1 MKIASVK
8 GMKDVLPTLEEGDDA
23 LFNSRI
29 WDRIQRTS
37 AEILRRYGYDPIH
50 TPVLEEAQLFA
61 RSVGEETDIVGKE
74 MYVFSDQGKKEL
86 ALRPENTAGVV
97 RAYVEQGLPMRD
109 PVQRWSYF
117 APMFRRERP
126 QRYRYRQFFQVGV
139 ESFGV
144 AAPEED
150 VEILSLCR
158 DLVEG
163 LGLVGVELRL
173 NSLGDAACRPA
184 YLEALSA
191 YLDGKREALC
201 ADCQRRIERN
211 PLRVLDCK
219 KPGCREATQ
228 DAPAST
234 DHLCDPC
241 ATHFA
246 AVLAGAEAL
255 GVPFQLDKR
264 LVRGLDYYTRTS
276 FEILASAL
284 GQGQQT
290 AVCGGGRYD
299 GLVKLLGGPDTPA
312 IGFAMGVER
321 IAAMI
326 ASAEGIPAPDLGL
339 FLAFIDDA
347 GKERAQALARVAR
360 GRGIAT
366 ELDLRGGKL
375 SRQLARANK
384 RGARFAVVLG
394 GDEVAAGRARLK
406 EMATGDETE
415 VGLDALVDEVW
426 RRLPDR

>member
-1 MKIASVK
+1 MKFASVR
-8 GMKDVLPTLEEGDDA
+8 GMKDVLPTAEGDDA
-23 LFNSRI
+23 PFNSRI
-29 WDRIQRTS
+29 WERIQRTS
-37 AEILRRYGYDPIH
+37 AEILRRYAYDPIH

-74 MYVFSDQGKKEL
+74 MYVFTDQGKKEL

-126 QRYRYRQFFQVGV
+126 QRHRYRQFFQIGV

-173 NSLGDAACRPA
+173 NSLGDATCRPG
-184 YLEALSA
+184 YLQALSA
-191 YLDGKREALC
+191 FLATKREALC
-201 ADCQRRIERN
+201 AECERRIERN

-219 KPGCREATQ
+219 KPGCVEATQ
-228 DAPAST
+228 DAPAAT
-234 DHLCDPC
+234 DHLCPPC
-241 ATHFA
+241 ATHFE
-246 AVLAGAEAL
+246 AVIAGAEAL

-339 FLAFIDDA
+339 FLAFMDDA
-347 GKERAQALARVAR
+347 GKERAQALARAAR

-366 ELDLRGGKL
+366 ELDLRGGRL

-394 GDEVAAGRARLK
+394 GNEVATGRAKLK
-406 EMATGDETE
+406 EMSTGEEIE
-415 VGLDALVDEVW
+415 VGLDALVEEVW
-426 RRLPDR
+426 RRLPAR